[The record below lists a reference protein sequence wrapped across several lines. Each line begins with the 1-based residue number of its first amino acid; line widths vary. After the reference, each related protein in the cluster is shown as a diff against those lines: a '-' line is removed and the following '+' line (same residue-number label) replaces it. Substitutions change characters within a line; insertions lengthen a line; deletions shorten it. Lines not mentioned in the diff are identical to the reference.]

1 MEEISIKNGAKKK
14 IIRCPRNYWKLST
27 HSLAMITKQQ
37 VRINYIE
44 EISIKIHAK
53 KKKKLSYIKTI
64 LVSFETIL
72 WTSYKN
78 NKLKLIIWKKLA
90 SKLMQKR

>member
-1 MEEISIKNGAKKK
+1 M
-14 IIRCPRNYWKLST
+14 
-27 HSLAMITKQQ
+27 Q
-37 VRINYIE
+37 
-44 EISIKIHAK
+44 K

-64 LVSFETIL
+64 IVIFETIL